1 MKKLK
6 EYEEEVDIQ
15 VKENCP
21 ELADTIDLQS
31 IKDIYHQAIK
41 EILEEVVGEDDKLPD
56 NPTQHQTAHLMI
68 TGYNQ
73 AKAEIRANAAKVL
86 GEIKK

>member
-41 EILEEVVGEDDKLPD
+41 EILEEVESILIIKGEDDR
-56 NPTQHQTAHLMI
+56 M
-68 TGYNQ
+68 
-73 AKAEIRANAAKVL
+73 KVWKTL
-86 GEIKK
+86 KQSLDMKESTK